1 MIAFDQLTWLHG
13 KPQSSGLLKAN
24 PEDFLVV
31 EDLGFAPDGEGE
43 HVLVRILKNG
53 CNTRFVAD
61 ALAKF
66 LKIHA
71 REVSFAG
78 QKDKH
83 AVTEQWLCARVPGKE
98 MPDLSKFQLEGC
110 QVLEYARHKRKLRL
124 GALKGNQFTVILREI
139 SDRQDVETRLQA
151 IAERGVPNYFGA
163 QRFGIGG
170 SNLQGALRWAES
182 GAPVRDR
189 NKRSF
194 WLSAARSALFYQQVS
209 IRLKKTEF
217 NQVVDGDA
225 LQLAGRGSWFVVTP
239 EELEVSQARVHNREL
254 MITATLPGSGD
265 WGSQRDALA
274 FEQAAIAEETALQ
287 ALLVREKVEAARRAM
302 LLYPQQL
309 SWNWW
314 DDVTVELRFWR
325 RAASP
330 PAWSGSLSIQRVTM
344 RILLSNDDGIH
355 APGIQTL
362 AKALREFAEV
372 QVVAPDRNRSGASN
386 SLTLESSLRTFT
398 FENGDIAVQMGT
410 PTDCVYLGV
419 NALMRPRPDIVVSGI
434 NAGPNLG
441 DDVIYSG
448 TVAAAMEGRHLG
460 FPALAVS
467 LNGYQHYDTAAAV
480 TCTILRALSREPLR
494 TGRILNINVPDLP
507 LDQIKGIR
515 VTRCGNRH
523 PADQVIPQQDPRGNT
538 LYWIGPPGDKCDAGP
553 GTDFAAVDEGYVSVT
568 PLHVDLTAHQAHEV
582 VTDWLERVGVDRQW

>member
-194 WLSAARSALFYQQVS
+194 WLSAARSALFNQQVS

-239 EELEVSQARVHNREL
+239 EELEVSQARV
-254 MITATLPGSGD
+254 
-265 WGSQRDALA
+265 
-274 FEQAAIAEETALQ
+274 
-287 ALLVREKVEAARRAM
+287 
-302 LLYPQQL
+302 
-309 SWNWW
+309 
-314 DDVTVELRFWR
+314 
-325 RAASP
+325 
-330 PAWSGSLSIQRVTM
+330 
-344 RILLSNDDGIH
+344 
-355 APGIQTL
+355 
-362 AKALREFAEV
+362 
-372 QVVAPDRNRSGASN
+372 
-386 SLTLESSLRTFT
+386 
-398 FENGDIAVQMGT
+398 
-410 PTDCVYLGV
+410 
-419 NALMRPRPDIVVSGI
+419 
-434 NAGPNLG
+434 
-441 DDVIYSG
+441 
-448 TVAAAMEGRHLG
+448 
-460 FPALAVS
+460 
-467 LNGYQHYDTAAAV
+467 
-480 TCTILRALSREPLR
+480 
-494 TGRILNINVPDLP
+494 
-507 LDQIKGIR
+507 
-515 VTRCGNRH
+515 
-523 PADQVIPQQDPRGNT
+523 
-538 LYWIGPPGDKCDAGP
+538 
-553 GTDFAAVDEGYVSVT
+553 
-568 PLHVDLTAHQAHEV
+568 
-582 VTDWLERVGVDRQW
+582 